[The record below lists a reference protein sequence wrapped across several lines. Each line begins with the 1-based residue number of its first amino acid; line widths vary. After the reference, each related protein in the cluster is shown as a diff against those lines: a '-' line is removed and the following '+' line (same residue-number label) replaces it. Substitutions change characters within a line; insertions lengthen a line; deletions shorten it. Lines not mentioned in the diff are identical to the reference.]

1 MSTSF
6 YDLSV
11 GSYLQAVDGV
21 ITVMNKGMQ
30 YASEHGI
37 DPDSFVKA
45 RLHNDML
52 PLLFQVNCVEMHT
65 LGALKGIREGVFSP
79 PSSTEQRDYTELQSF
94 LLETKA
100 QLTNLSESDVN
111 DMSGKSM
118 IFKFKDYELPFTAE
132 NFVMSFSL
140 PNLHFHATTAYD
152 ILRHN
157 GVPLGKA
164 DYLGRMRVGVSS

>member
-11 GSYLQAVDGV
+11 GSYLQAVNGM

-30 YASEHGI
+30 YASEHNL
-37 DPDSFVKA
+37 DADNFVKA
-45 RLHNDML
+45 RLHEDML
-52 PLLFQVNCVEMHT
+52 PLLFQVNCVELHT
-65 LGALKGIREGVFSP
+65 LGALEGIREGVFSP
-79 PSSTEQRDYTELQSF
+79 PSTTEPHDYAGLQAL

-100 QLTNLSESDVN
+100 ELTNLSKADVN
-111 DMSGKSM
+111 ELGGKSM
-118 IFKFKDYELPFTAE
+118 LFKFKDYELPFTAE

-140 PNLHFHATTAYD
+140 PNLYFHTTTAYD

-157 GVPLGKA
+157 GVPLAKA
-164 DYLGRMRVGVSS
+164 DYLGRMRIGT

>member
-1 MSTSF
+1 MTTF

-11 GSYLQAVDGV
+11 GSYKQAVDGM
-21 ITVMNKGMQ
+21 ITVMNKGAEFAAQ
-30 YASEHGI
+30 NSI

-45 RLHNDML
+45 RLHKDML
-52 PLLFQVNCVEMHT
+52 PLLFQVNCVELHT
-65 LGALKGIREGVFSP
+65 LGALKGVESGVFTP
-79 PSSTEQRDYTELQSF
+79 PSTTEQLDYSGLQSM
-94 LLETKA
+94 LTETKSE
-100 QLTNLSESDVN
+100 LENLDPEQVN
-111 DMSGKSM
+111 GLSGKSM

-140 PNLHFHATTAYD
+140 PNLYFHTATAYD

-164 DYLGRMRVGVSS
+164 DFLGRMRIGV

>member
-1 MSTSF
+1 MTTF

-11 GSYLQAVDGV
+11 GSYKQAVDGM
-21 ITVMNKGMQ
+21 ITVMNKG
-30 YASEHGI
+30 AEFAAKNNL

-45 RLHNDML
+45 RLHEDML
-52 PLLFQVNCVEMHT
+52 PLLFQVNCVELHT
-65 LGALKGIREGVFSP
+65 LGALSGIESGVFTP
-79 PSSTEQRDYTELQSF
+79 PSTTEQLDYSGLQAMLIKTKSE
-94 LLETKA
+94 LETLNPEHVEGLA
-100 QLTNLSESDVN
+100 
-111 DMSGKSM
+111 GKSM

-140 PNLHFHATTAYD
+140 PNLYFHTTTAYD

-164 DYLGRMRVGVSS
+164 DFLGRMRIGV